1 MFEDFSMRYE
11 NFFFLCIV
19 SISLLL
25 YSCITE
31 RERSVQYRRIPDAKW
46 SNSDTLEFDVFV
58 PVGETSYNFSL
69 LLRLNNDYDY
79 LELPYS
85 CEIENAFGYNRLF
98 SGIVKIAEKAGDFNS
113 FKGSYRQFSKEIA
126 VALKL
131 PLAGLYKVKL
141 VPSTTIPQLRGVE
154 NVGLLSEPQ
163 TVLLAP
169 PAANYPA
176 LPIEQPP
183 TVQEIQKKEK

>member
-1 MFEDFSMRYE
+1 MRYE